1 MHIVDEA
8 AYLEHPDIIDMALS
22 QTTRCR
28 VDVSSAHGMG
38 NPFARKRHSWPA
50 DKIMTILWRD
60 DPRKDDA
67 WYKEQCERYDPIVVA
82 QEIDINY
89 MASVEGILIP
99 AAWVNAAID
108 ADKKLGIEITGGIR
122 CSLDIADEG
131 PDKNALTVAQGIK
144 VIHAEDWS
152 GEASNLFKTLL
163 RSVRKCDELQC
174 SDLIFDSDGMG
185 VSVRGDSEV
194 MNEQRVA
201 QGLTKIATY
210 PFHASGKI
218 EYPEREDVQGRLNA
232 DAYSNAKAQAW
243 WRLRMRFEKTYKL
256 IEEYGLHR
264 FHEEEL
270 NKTLR
275 APISL
280 TDEELDGLIVLDGSI
295 PILTRLQQELAQV
308 IYGHSMT
315 GKLQIIKADKGMA
328 SPNLA
333 DSIMMLFGVKT
344 EAKLAVLQKSEMV
357 IGDGVDFP
365 SYPACVFGV
374 IVANMRA
381 GKDTDGAAAVYCA
394 HSEVPGHPIIILDWD
409 VTEMDSRLLDDW
421 MAGAFAKL
429 EILSKAT
436 KSMAGSLGMWFKD
449 DTTGLVFLNRADKMG
464 FPAQIIESELD
475 DVNRALTVSGSIR
488 DGEVRLSRDSVQK
501 VQNFKGMMKNHLTA
515 QINEF
520 NPSIKDLDGKVV
532 LNAFTHAIALSKGNV
547 DGY

>member
-1 MHIVDEA
+1 
-8 AYLEHPDIIDMALS
+8 
-22 QTTRCR
+22 
-28 VDVSSAHGMG
+28 
-38 NPFARKRHSWPA
+38 
-50 DKIMTILWRD
+50 
-60 DPRKDDA
+60 
-67 WYKEQCERYDPIVVA
+67 
-82 QEIDINY
+82 
-89 MASVEGILIP
+89 
-99 AAWVNAAID
+99 
-108 ADKKLGIEITGGIR
+108 
-122 CSLDIADEG
+122 
-131 PDKNALTVAQGIK
+131 
-144 VIHAEDWS
+144 
-152 GEASNLFKTLL
+152 
-163 RSVRKCDELQC
+163 
-174 SDLIFDSDGMG
+174 
-185 VSVRGDSEV
+185 
-194 MNEQRVA
+194 
-201 QGLTKIATY
+201 
-210 PFHASGKI
+210 
-218 EYPEREDVQGRLNA
+218 
-232 DAYSNAKAQAW
+232 
-243 WRLRMRFEKTYKL
+243 
-256 IEEYGLHR
+256 
-264 FHEEEL
+264 
-270 NKTLR
+270 
-275 APISL
+275 
-280 TDEELDGLIVLDGSI
+280 
-295 PILTRLQQELAQV
+295 
-308 IYGHSMT
+308 MT